1 MGLMEDSSALTVC
14 LNPTLQKTL
23 VFDSLVTGEVNRADL
38 LRLDASGKG
47 VNAARVL
54 NQLGFKVRHLTQVGG
69 GFAELF
75 TRLCAADGVEVIPS
89 ASGADIRFCTTA
101 IDRRRGLATEL
112 VEPGNPVDRETE
124 ERIRALFLAELPRTN
139 LLIIS
144 GSKAPGF
151 SPGLYPWM
159 VEQAGESGCPVILD
173 YRGEDLDASLPY
185 GPSFVKINREEMI
198 ETFGGEADEI
208 FADLYRRR
216 GTRLIVTDG
225 GGLVRYWNGR
235 AVATR
240 IPPAIRPINPI
251 GSGDAFTAGMAA
263 ALLSSGADPAPGRRV
278 DAGMPESLLDAMVE
292 EGIRCG
298 AENAARLKPG
308 DILSPPG
315 YGE

>member
-1 MGLMEDSSALTVC
+1 MGLMKDSSALAVC

-23 VFDSLVTGEVNRADL
+23 VFDSLATGEVNRADL

-75 TRLCAADGVEVIPS
+75 SRLCAADGVEVIPA

-173 YRGEDLDASLPY
+173 YRGEDLKDSLPY

-198 ETFGGEADEI
+198 ETFGGETDEI
-208 FADLYRRR
+208 FADLYRRG

-225 GGLVRYWNGR
+225 GGPVRYWNGR

-240 IPPAIRPINPI
+240 IPPAIKPINPI
-251 GSGDAFTAGMAA
+251 GSGDAFTAGIAA
-263 ALLSSGADPAPGRRV
+263 ALLGSGAESAPGRRV

-298 AENAARLKPG
+298 SENAARLKPG